1 MTNAFAH
8 FSFVK
13 NSWTFLTFSSVV
25 QVKISFF
32 CGDMQTTWTK
42 CTRTES
48 IQYYLN
54 LTTGH
59 HQPVNTTELV
69 TCHAKHKKGSQK
81 SKPSQ
86 TKLKRT
92 NTHCFTTKHEVHVYL
107 FTHLLSLRSSSK
119 NDVLPVIWFFWRLV
133 LLEERRTQFTQVLHV
148 ILYSASLHVGT
159 RMLITLMWHGI

>member
-1 MTNAFAH
+1 MWWQMRLHIFP
-8 FSFVK
+8 SS

-25 QVKISFF
+25 HVKISSFAGT
-32 CGDMQTTWTK
+32 CNTNTTWNK
-42 CTRTES
+42 STRTES

-86 TKLKRT
+86 T
-92 NTHCFTTKHEVHVYL
+92 NTHTLLYHKTHSTRL
-107 FTHLLSLRSSSK
+107 SLTHLLSLRSSSK
-119 NDVLPVIWFFWRLV
+119 NDVLPVIWFFFEDSSFLKNDE
-133 LLEERRTQFTQVLHV
+133 LNLRR
-148 ILYSASLHVGT
+148 YY
-159 RMLITLMWHGI
+159 M